1 MTTTRRLRI
10 PVMLLCVLSCTSAAH
25 GADTTSWRFTHS
37 MALTGPEPQPPADKT
52 GLAGSTAKIGR
63 KRFTAPPPF
72 SCDDAKWEV
81 LQMPAE
87 GLFEGGLPAPHDR
100 SAQALG
106 IAKLPATVHR
116 VTCSNA
122 GFDFVEADDVTLL
135 TALDHRVWSLS
146 KTPGAHAGPDS
157 PAGVVQALLEAHFS
171 ADRGFLPPLL
181 ANKTRWLSSDLLA
194 AIATY
199 FARTRPQDE
208 VPPIDG
214 DAFTDA
220 QEPPTR
226 FAVGKADVDGKKAT
240 VPVRVADA
248 FSTRRLDYRLVK
260 EGEAW
265 KVDDIRT
272 EAADDRGLRDILEK
286 D

>member
-1 MTTTRRLRI
+1 MSKRPWRI
-10 PVMLLCVLSCTSAAH
+10 PAVLLCVLAFVPIAH
-25 GADTTSWRFTHS
+25 GADSKSWRFTHS
-37 MALTGPEPQPPADKT
+37 MALTGPEPQPPPDKT
-52 GLAGSTAKIGR
+52 GLTGATAKIGK

-72 SCDDAKWEV
+72 TCDDAKWEV
-81 LQMPAE
+81 LRMPAQ
-87 GLFEGGLPAPHDR
+87 GLFEGALPAPHDK

-106 IAKLPATVHR
+106 ISTLPATVHR

-135 TALDHRVWSLS
+135 TVLDHRVWSLS
-146 KTPGAHAGPDS
+146 KTPGAHAKPDS
-157 PAGVVQALLEAHFS
+157 PEGAVQALLEAHFS
-171 ADRGFLPPLL
+171 ADRGFLQPLL

-199 FARTRPQDE
+199 FGRTRPQDE

-226 FAVGKADVDGKKAT
+226 FAVGKADVDGKKAR
-240 VPVRVADA
+240 VAVRFADA
-248 FSTRRLDYRLVK
+248 FSTRRLIYRLVK
-260 EGEAW
+260 EGQAW
-265 KVDDIRT
+265 KVDDIRS

>member
-1 MTTTRRLRI
+1 MTTSRLRI
-10 PVMLLCVLSCTSAAH
+10 PAVLLCAMSCLSAAH

-37 MALTGPEPQPPADKT
+37 MALTGPEPQPPADKIGLT
-52 GLAGSTAKIGR
+52 GSIAKIGE

-72 SCDDAKWEV
+72 TCDDAKWDM

-87 GLFEGGLPAPHDR
+87 GLFEGGLPAPHDK

-122 GFDFVEADDVTLL
+122 GFDFVEADDATLL
-135 TALDHRVWSLS
+135 TVLDHRVWSLS
-146 KTPGAHAGPDS
+146 KTPGAHARPDS
-157 PAGVVQALLEAHFS
+157 PEGVVQALLEAHFS
-171 ADRGFLPPLL
+171 ADRGFLQPLL

-194 AIATY
+194 AIAIY
-199 FARTRPQDE
+199 FGRTRPQDD

-226 FAVGKADVDGKKAT
+226 FAVGKADVDGSKAK
-240 VPVRVADA
+240 VPVRFADA
-248 FSTRRLDYRLVK
+248 FSSRRLIYRLVK
-260 EGEAW
+260 EGGAW
-265 KVDDIRT
+265 KVGDIRT
-272 EAADDRGLRDILEK
+272 EAVDDRGLRDILEK